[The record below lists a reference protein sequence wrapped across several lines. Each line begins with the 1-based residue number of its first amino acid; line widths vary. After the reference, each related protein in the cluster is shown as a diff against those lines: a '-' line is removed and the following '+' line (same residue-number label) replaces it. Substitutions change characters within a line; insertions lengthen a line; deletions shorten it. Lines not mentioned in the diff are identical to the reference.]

1 MLFCL
6 LSLSV
11 IVVGSSQTRGHVDLR
26 NIQNLNLR
34 VTFYLVRIF
43 RTQVWEA
50 AFQVTLRELLHGGK
64 GFGGTARFI

>member
-50 AFQVTLRELLHGGK
+50 AFQVTLRELLQGGK